1 MKCFMINRAVLSSDR
16 PSEPLSCDL
25 ASASGAI
32 PQTPLLSVSTLVQ
45 SGNTALE
52 PESVPV
58 PPARSQRRRG
68 QRRRSR
74 GRQVTILIVD
84 DEEPVRE
91 TLVEVLSME
100 GYRVITAASVE
111 QAEETKTRLGA
122 EGIQLLITD
131 VNLSPTAQ
139 LRAGYTLAQRWRA
152 LHPELPI
159 LLMSGDPSNEDLP
172 EVRGGSLG
180 FLLKPFQMDVLL
192 EAVRRA
198 LGR

>member
-1 MKCFMINRAVLSSDR
+1 MIIRVVLSSNWSAR
-16 PSEPLSCDL
+16 PPYGNL
-25 ASASGAI
+25 ASASGAA
-32 PQTPLLSVSTLVQ
+32 PPTPLLSAPTLVQ
-45 SGNTALE
+45 GENTV
-52 PESVPV
+52 PDPDFVPV
-58 PPARSQRRRG
+58 LPARSQRRRA
-68 QRRRSR
+68 QRRRGR

-100 GYRVITAASVE
+100 DYRVITAASAE
-111 QAEETKTRLGA
+111 QAEETKTRLGT

-131 VNLSPTAQ
+131 VNLSPAAQ
-139 LRAGYTLAQRWRA
+139 MRAGYTLAQRWRA

-159 LLMSGDPSNEDLP
+159 LLMSGDRSNEDLP

-180 FLLKPFQMDVLL
+180 FLLKPFQVDVLF
-192 EAVRRA
+192 EAVWRA

>member
-1 MKCFMINRAVLSSDR
+1 MISHAVLSSDW
-16 PSEPLSCDL
+16 PSKPPYCNL
-25 ASASGAI
+25 ASASGAA
-32 PQTPLLSVSTLVQ
+32 PPTPLLSAPRLAQ
-45 SGNTALE
+45 GENTV
-52 PESVPV
+52 PNPDFVPV
-58 PPARSQRRRG
+58 LPARSQRRRG
-68 QRRRSR
+68 QRRRGR

-100 GYRVITAASVE
+100 GYRAITAASAE

-131 VNLSPTAQ
+131 VNLSPAAQ
-139 LRAGYTLAQRWRA
+139 IRAGYTLAQRWRA

>member
-1 MKCFMINRAVLSSDR
+1 MIIPVVLRSNC
-16 PSEPLSCDL
+16 PSNPPYCNL
-25 ASASGAI
+25 ASASGAA
-32 PQTPLLSVSTLVQ
+32 PPTPLLSPPTLVQ
-45 SGNTALE
+45 GENTV
-52 PESVPV
+52 PDPDSVPV
-58 PPARSQRRRG
+58 LPARSQRRRG
-68 QRRRSR
+68 QRRRGR

-100 GYRVITAASVE
+100 GYRVLTAASVE
-111 QAEETKTRLGA
+111 QAEEAKTRLGA

-131 VNLSPTAQ
+131 VNLSPAAQ
-139 LRAGYTLAQRWRA
+139 VRAGYTLAQRWRA

-159 LLMSGDPSNEDLP
+159 LLMSGDPSSEDLP

-180 FLLKPFQMDVLL
+180 FLLKPFQMNVLL

>member
-1 MKCFMINRAVLSSDR
+1 MIIRVALSSNW
-16 PSEPLSCDL
+16 PSTPPYCNL
-25 ASASGAI
+25 ASAAGAV
-32 PQTPLLSVSTLVQ
+32 PPLTPLLSAPTLVQ
-45 SGNTALE
+45 GENTV
-52 PESVPV
+52 PDPDFVPV
-58 PPARSQRRRG
+58 LPARSQRRRG
-68 QRRRSR
+68 QRRRGRS
-74 GRQVTILIVD
+74 RQVTILIVD

-91 TLVEVLSME
+91 TLVELLSME
-100 GYRVITAASVE
+100 DYRVLTAASVE
-111 QAEETKTRLGA
+111 QAEETKTRLGV

-131 VNLSPTAQ
+131 VNLSPAAQ
-139 LRAGYTLAQRWRA
+139 MRAGYTLAQRWRA